1 MADAPTMSADG
12 RPNLDPRLPEL
23 RREEPDRARREGV
36 AALRQVRDG
45 PAVAGQRDRRDV
57 RPRGT
62 DQRAGPGGDSG
73 RRGAARAGSSAR
85 ILEQLSREYPG
96 RLKVVKVNVDENP
109 RLQQRF
115 GAMSIPTLVVLRD
128 GKEVDRVVGAMPK
141 PELTQR
147 LFPHLLRR

>member
-1 MADAPTMSADG
+1 MGAVV
-12 RPNLDPRLPEL
+12 RPLPVRRPDPR
-23 RREEPDRARREGV
+23 
-36 AALRQVRDG
+36 
-45 PAVAGQRDRRDV
+45 
-57 RPRGT
+57 
-62 DQRAGPGGDSG
+62 
-73 RRGAARAGSSAR
+73 
-85 ILEQLSREYPG
+85 QLSRDYPG

-128 GKEVDRVVGAMPK
+128 GKEVDRVVGAIPK